1 MNYEQYCKE
10 VQEEREFLNSLPLE
24 KYIKDW
30 IEIYDMMQQIEED
43 YGKLRPSEF
52 VFNVTGIDDF
62 LTYLTKRYPNLT
74 YSENIQYHLYLDKE

>member
-1 MNYEQYCKE
+1 MNYVQYCKE
-10 VQEEREFLNSLPLE
+10 LQEEREFLDSLPLE

-43 YGKLRPSEF
+43 YGKLRPSGF

-62 LTYLTKRYPNLT
+62 LIYTISSLFRQRIRGGDYAL
-74 YSENIQYHLYLDKE
+74 Q

>member
-43 YGKLRPSEF
+43 YGKLRPSGF
-52 VFNVTGIDDF
+52 VFNVTEIDDF
-62 LTYLTKRYPNLT
+62 LIYLTKRYPNLT
-74 YSENIQYHLYLDKE
+74 YSENTQYHLYLDKE